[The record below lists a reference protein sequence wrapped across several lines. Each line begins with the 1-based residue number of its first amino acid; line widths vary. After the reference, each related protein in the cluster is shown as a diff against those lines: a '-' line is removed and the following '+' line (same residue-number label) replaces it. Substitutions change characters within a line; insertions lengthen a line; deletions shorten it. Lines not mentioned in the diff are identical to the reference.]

1 MARIAY
7 EDDFKDKIIGASKK
21 IIGVGALAFALAG
34 CQTTMDYQPP
44 LDETNKAEFQL
55 NKEDKMSI
63 AASKVPKVDSSNY
76 QEILENKLSGVYQH
90 PVYKDQIVTYQFPDD
105 PESADKIKSQLA
117 ELGLSPSAF
126 DDENRLYRL
135 VTVEDATTSRH
146 VQNLF
151 GDDDDDINLCK
162 IFTKNIEI
170 DALNEEYQEYLEK
183 EGMGE
188 DYTEEELAE
197 LKKKELYEGY
207 NLLMHEAAHSLKHQQ
222 MKPIDFIN
230 PSVYIMLENSSEA
243 FATVKTIQLMNELGE
258 DSEYINNY
266 LQERV
271 TSSNSVTENLLD
283 LRANDPHQQ
292 VPTSNL
298 LKHLGEKNMEYLLNL
313 SDEQLDKFSEVV
325 AKEAANYNFSELYKD
340 TVTKKIEPKLQKF
353 YEDAS
358 SRYSEDDL
366 VRLKDSFEVKMD
378 KEKNKSKIKYE
389 GAKQMLTI
397 VDVAIDNFEYVQ
409 GRLTE
414 NLSEYALEK
423 IKDDIPSNIEIN
435 DPLVTVIE
443 NYDKF
448 YTKVDKELKSQGLP
462 TIKNNERIALSN
474 DQDKMNILDEIKNET
489 KIKEDND
496 SPELSTKQ
504 KNKLTL

>member
-21 IIGVGALAFALAG
+21 IIGVGALAFALSG

-44 LDETNKAEFQL
+44 LDETNKAEFQV
-55 NKEDKMSI
+55 NKENKMSI

-76 QEILENKLSGVYQH
+76 QDILEKKLSGVYQH

-105 PESADKIKSQLA
+105 PDSENKIKSQLSK
-117 ELGLSPSAF
+117 LGLSPSAF

-135 VTVEDATTSRH
+135 VTVKDATTSRH

-151 GDDDDDINLCK
+151 GEEEEDINLCK

-183 EGMGE
+183 EGLE
-188 DYTEEELAE
+188 ENYTEEELAE
-197 LKKKELYEGY
+197 FKKKELYEGY

-222 MKPIDFIN
+222 MKPIDFIK

-258 DSEYINNY
+258 DNEYINNY

-271 TSSNSVTENLLD
+271 ESANSVTENVSG
-283 LRANDPHQQ
+283 LRTNNPHQQ
-292 VPTSNL
+292 VPTSKL
-298 LKHLGEKNMEYLLNL
+298 LKHLGETNMEYLLNL
-313 SDEQLDKFSEVV
+313 SDKKLDKFSEVI
-325 AKEAANYNFSELYKD
+325 AKEASNYNFSELYKD
-340 TVTKKIEPKLQKF
+340 NAIKKIEPKIQKF
-353 YEDAS
+353 YENVS
-358 SRYSEDDL
+358 SMYSEEDL
-366 VRLKDSFEVKMD
+366 VQLKYGLEEKMD
-378 KEKNKSKIKYE
+378 KEKNKSKVKYE
-389 GAKQMLTI
+389 NTKQMRTI
-397 VDVAIDNFEYVQ
+397 VDVALDNFEYIQ
-409 GRLTE
+409 GRLAE

-423 IKDDIPSNIEIN
+423 IKEDIPDNIKIN
-435 DPLVTVIE
+435 NPLVTTID

-448 YTKVDKELKSQGLP
+448 YKKVDEELKSQGMP
-462 TIKNNERIALSN
+462 TIKKNHRFALSN

-504 KNKLTL
+504 KSKLTL